1 MYNIMDASHGK
12 YISIE
17 EEGQLSD
24 KDQKDFEALNESNSD
39 LQLEVEMLGNL
50 IDNEP
55 AEIPPYELRQKIYQ
69 MANIKD
75 ETFMDVAIKK
85 VDSILEVVIGN
96 QYQLDVEP
104 LLITRSSNTS
114 KIFSKDINDYEIVC
128 DISNELED
136 NFLINLAV
144 SKNQKAQEN
153 IKFSITQNQKTQN
166 EFFTKSNGNT
176 GSFKLNSGQYLIN
189 ISTLKFELGNIKINL
204 S

>member
-1 MYNIMDASHGK
+1 MENNKILK
-12 YISIE
+12 YL
-17 EEGQLSD
+17 EGQLSD
-24 KDQKDFEALNESNSD
+24 QDKKDFEALIESNTD

-55 AEIPPYELRQKIYQ
+55 AEIPPYGLRQKIYQ

-104 LLITRSSNTS
+104 LLITRSSNSS
-114 KIFSKDINDYEIVC
+114 KIFSKDMNDYEIVC

-153 IKFSITQNQKTQN
+153 IKFSVTQNQKTKN

>member
-1 MYNIMDASHGK
+1 MENNKILK
-12 YISIE
+12 YL
-17 EEGQLSD
+17 EGQLSD
-24 KDQKDFEALNESNSD
+24 QDKKDFEALIESNSD

-96 QYQLDVEP
+96 QYQLDVDP
-104 LLITRSSNTS
+104 LLITRSSNSS
-114 KIFSKDINDYEIVC
+114 KIFSKDMNDYEIVC
-128 DISNELED
+128 DISNELEG

-153 IKFSITQNQKTQN
+153 IKFSVTQNQKTKN

>member
-1 MYNIMDASHGK
+1 MENNKILK
-12 YISIE
+12 YL
-17 EEGQLSD
+17 EGQLSNQD
-24 KDQKDFEALNESNSD
+24 KKDFEALIESNSD

-104 LLITRSSNTS
+104 LLITRSSNSS
-114 KIFSKDINDYEIVC
+114 KIFSKDMNDYEIVC

>member
-1 MYNIMDASHGK
+1 MENNKILK
-12 YISIE
+12 YL
-17 EEGQLSD
+17 EGQLSD
-24 KDQKDFEALNESNSD
+24 QDKKDFEALIESNSE

-96 QYQLDVEP
+96 QYQLYAEP
-104 LLITRSSNTS
+104 LLITRSSNSS
-114 KIFSKDINDYEIVC
+114 KIFSKDMNDYEIVC

-153 IKFSITQNQKTQN
+153 IKFSVTQNQKTKN
-166 EFFTKSNGNT
+166 EIFTKSNGNT

>member
-1 MYNIMDASHGK
+1 MENNKILK
-12 YISIE
+12 YL
-17 EEGQLSD
+17 EGQLSD
-24 KDQKDFEALNESNSD
+24 QDKKDFEALIESNSD

-104 LLITRSSNTS
+104 LLITRSSNS
-114 KIFSKDINDYEIVC
+114 SMIFSKDMNDYEIVC

-153 IKFSITQNQKTQN
+153 IKFSVTQNQKTQN

>member
-1 MYNIMDASHGK
+1 MKNDKILK
-12 YISIE
+12 YL
-17 EEGQLSD
+17 EGQLSGQD
-24 KDQKDFEALNESNSD
+24 MKDFEALIESNSD

-104 LLITRSSNTS
+104 LLITRSSNSS
-114 KIFSKDINDYEIVC
+114 KIFSKDMNDYEIVC

-136 NFLINLAV
+136 DFLINLAV

-153 IKFSITQNQKTQN
+153 IKFSVTKNQKTQN

>member
-1 MYNIMDASHGK
+1 MENNKILK
-12 YISIE
+12 YL
-17 EEGQLSD
+17 EGQLSD
-24 KDQKDFEALNESNSD
+24 QDKKDFEALIESNSD
-39 LQLEVEMLGNL
+39 LQLEVEMLGKL

-104 LLITRSSNTS
+104 LLITRSSNSS
-114 KIFSKDINDYEIVC
+114 KIFSKDMNDYEIVC

-153 IKFSITQNQKTQN
+153 IKFSVTQNQKTKN
-166 EFFTKSNGNT
+166 EIFTKSNGNT

>member
-1 MYNIMDASHGK
+1 MENNKILK
-12 YISIE
+12 YL
-17 EEGQLSD
+17 EGQLSD
-24 KDQKDFEALNESNSD
+24 QDKKDFEALIESNSD

-104 LLITRSSNTS
+104 LLITRSSNSS
-114 KIFSKDINDYEIVC
+114 KIFSKDINGYEIVC

-153 IKFSITQNQKTQN
+153 IKFSVTQNQKTQN

>member
-1 MYNIMDASHGK
+1 MENNKILK
-12 YISIE
+12 YL
-17 EEGQLSD
+17 EGQLSGQD
-24 KDQKDFEALNESNSD
+24 KKDFEALIESNSD

-104 LLITRSSNTS
+104 LLITRSSNSS
-114 KIFSKDINDYEIVC
+114 KIFSKDMNDYEIVC

-153 IKFSITQNQKTQN
+153 IKFSVTQNQKTKN

>member
-1 MYNIMDASHGK
+1 MENNKILK
-12 YISIE
+12 YL
-17 EEGQLSD
+17 EGQLSD
-24 KDQKDFEALNESNSD
+24 QDKKDFEALIESNSE

-104 LLITRSSNTS
+104 LLITRSSNSS
-114 KIFSKDINDYEIVC
+114 KIFSKDMNDYEIVC

-153 IKFSITQNQKTQN
+153 IKFSVTQNQKTQN

>member
-1 MYNIMDASHGK
+1 MENNKILK
-12 YISIE
+12 YL
-17 EEGQLSD
+17 EGQLSD
-24 KDQKDFEALNESNSD
+24 KDQKDFEALIESNSD

-104 LLITRSSNTS
+104 LLITRSSNSS
-114 KIFSKDINDYEIVC
+114 KIFSKDMNDYEIVC

-153 IKFSITQNQKTQN
+153 IKFSVTQNQKTQN

>member
-1 MYNIMDASHGK
+1 MENNKILK
-12 YISIE
+12 YL
-17 EEGQLSD
+17 EGQLSD
-24 KDQKDFEALNESNSD
+24 QDKKDFEALIESNSE

-96 QYQLDVEP
+96 QYQLDVKP
-104 LLITRSSNTS
+104 LLITRSSNSS
-114 KIFSKDINDYEIVC
+114 KIFSKDMNDYEIVC

-153 IKFSITQNQKTQN
+153 IKFSVTQNQKTKN

>member
-1 MYNIMDASHGK
+1 MENNKILK
-12 YISIE
+12 YL
-17 EEGQLSD
+17 EGQLSGQD
-24 KDQKDFEALNESNSD
+24 KKDFEALIESNSD

-104 LLITRSSNTS
+104 QLITRSSNSS
-114 KIFSKDINDYEIVC
+114 KIFSKDINGYEIVC

-153 IKFSITQNQKTQN
+153 IKFSVTQNQKTQN

>member
-1 MYNIMDASHGK
+1 MENNKILK
-12 YISIE
+12 YL
-17 EEGQLSD
+17 EGQLSGQE
-24 KDQKDFEALNESNSD
+24 KKDFEALIESNSD

-104 LLITRSSNTS
+104 LLITRSSNSS
-114 KIFSKDINDYEIVC
+114 KIFSKDMNDYEIVC

-153 IKFSITQNQKTQN
+153 IKFSVTQNQKTQN

>member
-1 MYNIMDASHGK
+1 MENNKILK
-12 YISIE
+12 YL
-17 EEGQLSD
+17 EGQLSD
-24 KDQKDFEALNESNSD
+24 QDKKDFEALIESNSD

-104 LLITRSSNTS
+104 LLITRSSNSS
-114 KIFSKDINDYEIVC
+114 KIFSKDMNDYEIVC

-153 IKFSITQNQKTQN
+153 IKFSVTQNQKTQN

>member
-1 MYNIMDASHGK
+1 
-12 YISIE
+12 
-17 EEGQLSD
+17 
-24 KDQKDFEALNESNSD
+24 
-39 LQLEVEMLGNL
+39 MLGNL

-55 AEIPPYELRQKIYQ
+55 EEIPPYELRQKIYQ

-104 LLITRSSNTS
+104 LLITRSSNSS
-114 KIFSKDINDYEIVC
+114 KIFSKDMNDYEIVC

-153 IKFSITQNQKTQN
+153 IKFSVTQNQKTQN

>member
-1 MYNIMDASHGK
+1 
-12 YISIE
+12 
-17 EEGQLSD
+17 
-24 KDQKDFEALNESNSD
+24 
-39 LQLEVEMLGNL
+39 
-50 IDNEP
+50 
-55 AEIPPYELRQKIYQ
+55 

-104 LLITRSSNTS
+104 LLITRSSNSS
-114 KIFSKDINDYEIVC
+114 KIFSKDMNDYEIVC

-153 IKFSITQNQKTQN
+153 IKFSVTQNQKTKN

>member
-1 MYNIMDASHGK
+1 MENNKILK
-12 YISIE
+12 YL
-17 EEGQLSD
+17 EGQLSAQD
-24 KDQKDFEALNESNSD
+24 KKDFEALIESNSD

-50 IDNEP
+50 IDDEP

-104 LLITRSSNTS
+104 LLITRSSNSS
-114 KIFSKDINDYEIVC
+114 KIFSKDMNDYEIVC

-153 IKFSITQNQKTQN
+153 IKFSVTQNQKTKN

>member
-1 MYNIMDASHGK
+1 
-12 YISIE
+12 
-17 EEGQLSD
+17 
-24 KDQKDFEALNESNSD
+24 
-39 LQLEVEMLGNL
+39 
-50 IDNEP
+50 
-55 AEIPPYELRQKIYQ
+55 

-104 LLITRSSNTS
+104 LLITRSSNSS
-114 KIFSKDINDYEIVC
+114 KIFSKDINGYEIVC

-153 IKFSITQNQKTQN
+153 IKFSVTQNQKTKY
-166 EFFTKSNGNT
+166 EIFTKSNGNT

>member
-1 MYNIMDASHGK
+1 MENNKILK
-12 YISIE
+12 YL
-17 EEGQLSD
+17 EGQLSNQD
-24 KDQKDFEALNESNSD
+24 KKDFEALIESNSD

-104 LLITRSSNTS
+104 LLITRSSNSS
-114 KIFSKDINDYEIVC
+114 KIFSKDMNDYEIVC

-153 IKFSITQNQKTQN
+153 IKFSVTQNQKTKN
-166 EFFTKSNGNT
+166 EIFTKSNGNT

>member
-1 MYNIMDASHGK
+1 MENNKILK
-12 YISIE
+12 YL
-17 EEGQLSD
+17 EGQLSD
-24 KDQKDFEALNESNSD
+24 QDKKDFEALIESNSD
-39 LQLEVEMLGNL
+39 LKLEVDMLGNL

-75 ETFMDVAIKK
+75 ETFMDIAIKK

-104 LLITRSSNTS
+104 LLITRSGNSS
-114 KIFSKDINDYEIVC
+114 KIFSKDMNDYEIVC

-153 IKFSITQNQKTQN
+153 IKFSVTQNQKTKN
-166 EFFTKSNGNT
+166 EIFTKSNGNT

>member
-1 MYNIMDASHGK
+1 MENNKILK
-12 YISIE
+12 YL
-17 EEGQLSD
+17 EGQLSGQN
-24 KDQKDFEALNESNSD
+24 KKDFEALIESNSD

-85 VDSILEVVIGN
+85 VNSILEVVIGN

-104 LLITRSSNTS
+104 LLITRSSNSS
-114 KIFSKDINDYEIVC
+114 KIFSKDMNDYEIVC

-153 IKFSITQNQKTQN
+153 IKFSVTQNQKTQN

-176 GSFKLNSGQYLIN
+176 GSFKLNPGQYLIN

>member
-1 MYNIMDASHGK
+1 MENNKILK
-12 YISIE
+12 YL
-17 EEGQLSD
+17 EGQLSGQN
-24 KDQKDFEALNESNSD
+24 KKDFEALIESNSD

-85 VDSILEVVIGN
+85 VNSILEVVIGN

-104 LLITRSSNTS
+104 LLITRSSNSS
-114 KIFSKDINDYEIVC
+114 KIFSKDMNDYEIVC
-128 DISNELED
+128 DISNESED

-153 IKFSITQNQKTQN
+153 IKFIVTQNQKTQN

>member
-1 MYNIMDASHGK
+1 MENNKILK
-12 YISIE
+12 YL
-17 EEGQLSD
+17 EGQLSD
-24 KDQKDFEALNESNSD
+24 KDQKDFEALIESNSD

-104 LLITRSSNTS
+104 LLITRSSNSS
-114 KIFSKDINDYEIVC
+114 KIFSKDMNDYEIVC

-153 IKFSITQNQKTQN
+153 IKFSVTQNQKTKN

>member
-1 MYNIMDASHGK
+1 MENNKILK
-12 YISIE
+12 YL
-17 EEGQLSD
+17 EGQLSD
-24 KDQKDFEALNESNSD
+24 QDKKDFEAIIESNSE

-104 LLITRSSNTS
+104 LLITRSSNSS
-114 KIFSKDINDYEIVC
+114 KIFSKDMNDYEIVC

-153 IKFSITQNQKTQN
+153 IKFSVTQNQKTKN

>member
-1 MYNIMDASHGK
+1 MENNKILRYL
-12 YISIE
+12 
-17 EEGQLSD
+17 EGQLSGQD
-24 KDQKDFEALNESNSD
+24 KKDFEALIESNSD

-55 AEIPPYELRQKIYQ
+55 EEIPPYELRQKIYQ

-104 LLITRSSNTS
+104 LLITRSSNSS
-114 KIFSKDINDYEIVC
+114 KIFSKDMNDYEIVC
-128 DISNELED
+128 DISNEMED
-136 NFLINLAV
+136 SFLINLAI

-153 IKFSITQNQKTQN
+153 IKFSISQNQKTQN

-176 GSFKLNSGQYLIN
+176 GSFKLNSGLYLIN
-189 ISTLKFELGNIKINL
+189 ISTLKYELGNIKINL

>member
-1 MYNIMDASHGK
+1 MENNKILK
-12 YISIE
+12 YL
-17 EEGQLSD
+17 EGQLSGQD
-24 KDQKDFEALNESNSD
+24 KKDFEALIESNTD

-55 AEIPPYELRQKIYQ
+55 AEIPPYGLRQKIYQ

-104 LLITRSSNTS
+104 LLITRSSNSS
-114 KIFSKDINDYEIVC
+114 KIFSKDMNDYEIVC

-153 IKFSITQNQKTQN
+153 IKFSVTQNQKTQN

>member
-1 MYNIMDASHGK
+1 MENNKILK
-12 YISIE
+12 YL
-17 EEGQLSD
+17 EGQLSGQD
-24 KDQKDFEALNESNSD
+24 KKDFEALIESNSD

-55 AEIPPYELRQKIYQ
+55 SEIPPYELRQKIYQ

-75 ETFMDVAIKK
+75 ETFMDVAIQK

-104 LLITRSSNTS
+104 LLITRSSNSS
-114 KIFSKDINDYEIVC
+114 KIFSKDMNDYEIVC

-153 IKFSITQNQKTQN
+153 VKFSVTQNQKTQN
-166 EFFTKSNGNT
+166 EFFTKSDGNT